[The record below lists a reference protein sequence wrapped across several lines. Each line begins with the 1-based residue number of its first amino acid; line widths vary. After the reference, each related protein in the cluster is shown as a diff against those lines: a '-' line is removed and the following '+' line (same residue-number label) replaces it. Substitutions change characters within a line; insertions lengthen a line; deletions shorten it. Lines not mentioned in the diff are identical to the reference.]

1 MGAIVATK
9 GRLFQVSLPQGKVVC
24 IVRKTGVLILVL
36 ASIATWAPRPAAA
49 QSSQAECRSNP
60 HLSRAKDEY
69 DRLEFDRAARTL
81 QRAIE
86 YAKNCRWDLAE
97 IYRLKAFVDAVNAER
112 ERCQRAFEILL
123 ALDPEYAMPADVPP
137 KIKNCF
143 DDAKRVPVERRE
155 LKLVHTAPGEVQ
167 ANAPVSLPVKV
178 VDPLR
183 LVDQIQVYFRRKGI
197 KIYTVVTARA
207 DENVSV
213 VIPALSV
220 PPDEKGYEM
229 EYFIR
234 AIDRWEGTLDEEG
247 SVKKP
252 LEFKVAP
259 YEEGGGGV
267 ASQWWFWTAI
277 GAAVIGGVALA
288 VVATNGGGD
297 TTTLR
302 IKNGGVVGG
311 G

>member
-1 MGAIVATK
+1 MPAILSVT
-9 GRLFQVSLPQGKVVC
+9 GRLFQVSDAQGKVVC
-24 IVRKTGVLILVL
+24 IVRNPGLLLLL
-36 ASIATWAPRPAAA
+36 APISLFAANEARA
-49 QSSQAECRSNP
+49 QSSAAECRSNP

-86 YAKNCRWDLAE
+86 YSKNCRWDLAE

-123 ALDPEYAMPADVPP
+123 ALDPEYAMPLDVPP

-155 LKLVHTAPGEVQ
+155 LKLVHTPPGEVQ

-183 LVDQIQVYFRRKGI
+183 LVDQVQVYFRRKGI
-197 KIYTVVTARA
+197 KIFTVVTARA

-234 AIDRWEGTLDEEG
+234 AVDRWEGTLDEEG

-252 LEFKVAP
+252 IEFKVAP
-259 YEEGGGGV
+259 YEEGGGGI
-267 ASQWWFWTAI
+267 ASQWWFWAAI
-277 GAAVIGGVALA
+277 GAAVLGGVALA
-288 VVATNGGGD
+288 VVATQQGGD
-297 TTTLR
+297 TVTLR
-302 IKNGGVVGG
+302 IKNGGVGEGG
-311 G
+311 

>member
-1 MGAIVATK
+1 MRAPILAV
-9 GRLFQVSLPQGKVVC
+9 LVSLLG
-24 IVRKTGVLILVL
+24 RDAL
-36 ASIATWAPRPAAA
+36 A
-49 QSSQAECRSNP
+49 QSSAAECRSNP

-86 YAKNCRWDLAE
+86 YSKNCRWDLAE

-123 ALDPEYAMPADVPP
+123 ALDPEYVMPADVPP
-137 KIKNCF
+137 KIQNCF

-155 LKLVHTAPGEVQ
+155 LRLVHTGPGDVQ

-183 LVDQIQVYFRRKGI
+183 LVDQIQVYFRRKGV
-197 KIYTVVTARA
+197 KIFTVVTARA

-234 AIDRWEGTLDEEG
+234 AVDRWEGTLDEEG
-247 SVKKP
+247 TVKKP

-259 YEEGGGGV
+259 YEEGGSIV
-267 ASQWWFWTAI
+267 SQWWFWAAI
-277 GAAVIGGVALA
+277 AVAVGGGVALA
-288 VVATNGGGD
+288 IVATQQGGD
-297 TTTLR
+297 TVTLQ
-302 IKNGGVVGG
+302 IKNGGVGG

>member
-1 MGAIVATK
+1 M
-9 GRLFQVSLPQGKVVC
+9 RLMVSFGLVVTAGLFA
-24 IVRKTGVLILVL
+24 VPDE
-36 ASIATWAPRPAAA
+36 AWA
-49 QSSQAECRSNP
+49 QSSAAECRSNP

-86 YAKNCRWDLAE
+86 YSKNCRWDLAE

-123 ALDPEYAMPADVPP
+123 ALDPEYVMPADVPP

-155 LKLVHTAPGEVQ
+155 LKLVHTSPQEVQ
-167 ANAPVSLPVKV
+167 PNAPVSLPVRV

-183 LVDQIQVYFRRKGI
+183 LVDQVQVYFRREGV
-197 KIYTVVTARA
+197 KIFTTVTARA

-220 PPDEKGYEM
+220 PPDEKGYRM

-234 AIDRWEGTLDEEG
+234 AVDRWEGTLEEEG
-247 SVKKP
+247 TPKAP
-252 LEFKVAP
+252 LVFAVAP
-259 YEEGGGGV
+259 SSGDGS
-267 ASQWWFWTAI
+267 AITSKWWFWGALGTA
-277 GAAVIGGVALA
+277 VVGGVVLA
-288 VVATNGGGD
+288 VVAASAGSEDVGFRINDGGVAGGG
-297 TTTLR
+297 
-302 IKNGGVVGG
+302 
-311 G
+311 